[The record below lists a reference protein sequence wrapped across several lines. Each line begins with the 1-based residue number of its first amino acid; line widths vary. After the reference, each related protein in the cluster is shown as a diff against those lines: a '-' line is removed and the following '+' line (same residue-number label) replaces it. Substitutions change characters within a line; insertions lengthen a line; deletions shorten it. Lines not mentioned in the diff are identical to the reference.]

1 MLMLNDREWKAF
13 HITDIL
19 GKSNNSKAH
28 HIGTLT
34 ETHLRGV
41 PYITRTSLNNGLY
54 SIVED
59 KGFGKNPKNSI
70 SFGAE
75 NAEYFFQPYKY
86 ITGNKMYYYM
96 MEGYNKY
103 ICLFIVQC
111 LNKAISDCGFGYGM
125 GLTGTR
131 SDARKL
137 MLPITDEGKPDYE
150 FMEQYIKERE
160 DKLKQKYIDFI
171 GNNCRNAV
179 PPRI

>member
-1 MLMLNDREWKAF
+1 MLTLNDKRWQAF
-13 HITDIL
+13 HVTDIL
-19 GKSNNSKAH
+19 KKSNNSKAY

-34 ETHLRGV
+34 ETHRFGV

-59 KGFGKNPKNSI
+59 VGFKKNPKNSI

-75 NAEYFFQPYKY
+75 NAEYFFQPYEY
-86 ITGNKMYYYM
+86 ITGNKMYYYITK
-96 MEGYNKY
+96 GYNKY

-111 LNKAISDCGFGYGM
+111 LNKAISNCGFGYGM

-131 SDARKL
+131 SDTRKF
-137 MLPITDEGKPDYE
+137 MLPVTDEGKPDYA

-160 DKLKQKYIDFI
+160 SKFKQKYLEYQ
-171 GNNCRNAV
+171 GRNT
-179 PPRI
+179 